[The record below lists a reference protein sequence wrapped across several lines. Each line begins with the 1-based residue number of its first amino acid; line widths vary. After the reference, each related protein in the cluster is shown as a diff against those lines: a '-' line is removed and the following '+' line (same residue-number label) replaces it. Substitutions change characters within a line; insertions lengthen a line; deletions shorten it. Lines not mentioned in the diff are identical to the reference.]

1 MTFLEVPLHFK
12 TMIESSNKGGSSKL
26 KYTDLRCV
34 FQHFFI
40 KSSILLKYKET
51 IKVYYSEITK
61 TEVINSV

>member
-1 MTFLEVPLHFK
+1 MTFLEVPLRFK
-12 TMIESSNKGGSSKL
+12 TKVVTEEVPQIKL

-51 IKVYYSEITK
+51 IKVYHSKITK
-61 TEVINSV
+61 TDVINSI